1 MNHNLCHLCPRQGL
15 SSNIKLGYSVPAGF
29 TNLPADAQQ
38 RTLSTGK
45 QIFYASYEKKF
56 YDEAVDLCASHGA
69 EIVLPTSQ
77 QENLEVR
84 DFLNETRATFGP
96 QVNILGVL
104 LRVVNSGRVNSENFS
119 VQWPFKRVKETKFR
133 GKIFTAFCWG
143 KILFWG

>member
-1 MNHNLCHLCPRQGL
+1 M

-119 VQWPFKRVKETKFR
+119 FISDILVFIGCQSGVKERKFR
-133 GKIFTAFCWG
+133 GKILTAFAG
-143 KILFWG
+143 VKYFFGVDGSYSS